1 MESTPRITV
10 STTRKINL
18 GNYES
23 QDVFVC
29 LSGVPISASDDL
41 IASMLLTGEKAVK
54 AISARITSLVQDAR
68 KNAAHA
74 ILDDL
79 GGDI

>member
-29 LSGVPISASDDL
+29 LVDVPVDASEEL
-41 IASMLLTGEKAVK
+41 IENMLLTGEKAVK
-54 AISARITSLVQDAR
+54 AISARLKGLVSGAR
-68 KNAAHA
+68 REPFKEFT
-74 ILDDL
+74 D
-79 GGDI
+79 GDN

>member
-29 LSGVPISASDDL
+29 LVDVPVDASEEL
-41 IASMLLTGEKAVK
+41 IDSMLLTGEKAVK
-54 AISARITSLVQDAR
+54 AISARLKGLVSEAR
-68 KNAAHA
+68 ISGKEVA
-74 ILDDL
+74 
-79 GGDI
+79 